1 MKLRRY
7 TEYINE
13 SINLNGLTKTDIE
26 LMLEDLT
33 LDRETFPEELE
44 ISITQG
50 KTARP
55 TNQDGETIFSFSF
68 VPRIEVKIKVM
79 NPPRTFRSYG
89 DDVRRFLI
97 SLMNQTR
104 FTDVINNFRERLDYY
119 DLTVEQPVVPHNQ
132 DYILIVI
139 EPKTKNNIYK
149 KTKTK

>member
-55 TNQDGETIFSFSF
+55 NQDGEMIFSFSF

-89 DDVRRFLI
+89 DDVKRFLI
-97 SLMNQTR
+97 SFMNQTR

-119 DLTVEQPVVPHNQ
+119 DLTVEKPVVPHNL
-132 DYILIVI
+132 DYILVVI
-139 EPKTKNNIYK
+139 RTKNEE
-149 KTKTK
+149 

>member
-1 MKLRRY
+1 MRLRRY

-44 ISITQG
+44 ISLTQG

-55 TNQDGETIFSFSF
+55 TNQDDEMIFSFSF

-89 DDVRRFLI
+89 DDVRRFLLNLI
-97 SLMNQTR
+97 QESR
-104 FTDVINNFRERLDYY
+104 FTEVIDNLRERLDYY
-119 DLTVEQPVVPHNQ
+119 ELTVSEPVVPHNL
-132 DYILIVI
+132 DYILVVI
-139 EPKTKNNIYK
+139 RTKNEE
-149 KTKTK
+149 

>member
-7 TEYINE
+7 TEFINE
-13 SINLNGLTKTDIE
+13 SINLNGLSKTDIE

-55 TNQDGETIFSFSF
+55 TNQDGEMIFSFSF

-97 SLMNQTR
+97 SLMIQTR

-119 DLTVEQPVVPHNQ
+119 ELTVSEPIVPHNL
-132 DYILIVI
+132 DYILLVI
-139 EPKTKNNIYK
+139 RTKNEE
-149 KTKTK
+149 